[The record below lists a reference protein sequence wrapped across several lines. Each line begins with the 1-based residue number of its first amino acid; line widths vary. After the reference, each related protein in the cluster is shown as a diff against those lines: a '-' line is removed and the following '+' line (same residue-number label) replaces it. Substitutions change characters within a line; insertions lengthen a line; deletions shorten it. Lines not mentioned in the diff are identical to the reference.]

1 MLSPFQRKIRNLPNE
16 IQHIIISYSYSPQK
30 SVLLDDIKCFHISI
44 DVLYDFINELEAIHN
59 YYFISAKDEVHN
71 ELFDYVYY
79 NICDGTLETLNTQFF
94 CRSFMFNPN
103 KSYYYLFNE
112 SNSLDSQIRT
122 IWGLFTNEERY
133 NFIDYISIEMA
144 DFEDDSDEEEDFDF

>member
-30 SVLLDDIKCFHISI
+30 SVLLYDIIGFNQSLI
-44 DVLYDFINELEAIHN
+44 VLYDYINEAETLQN
-59 YYFISAKDEVHN
+59 YYFITAKDEIHN

-79 NICDGTLETLNTQFF
+79 NICDGTLETLNSQFF

-103 KSYYYLFNE
+103 KH
-112 SNSLDSQIRT
+112 
-122 IWGLFTNEERY
+122 
-133 NFIDYISIEMA
+133 
-144 DFEDDSDEEEDFDF
+144 EDFRIIHRLISNKH

>member
-1 MLSPFQRKIRNLPNE
+1 MFSSFQIKIRNLPNE
-16 IQHIIISYSYSPQK
+16 IQHIILSYSYSPQK
-30 SVLLDDIKCFHISI
+30 PIILEDIKVFHQSL
-44 DVLYDFINELEAIHN
+44 DVLYDYINEFQTLNN
-59 YYFISAKDEVHN
+59 YYFITSKDEIHN

-79 NICDGTLETLNTQFF
+79 NICDGTFESLNTHFF
-94 CRSFMFNPN
+94 CRSFMYNAN

-133 NFIDYISIEMA
+133 DFIDYISNEMV
-144 DFEDDSDEEEDFDF
+144 DFDDDSDEEDFDF